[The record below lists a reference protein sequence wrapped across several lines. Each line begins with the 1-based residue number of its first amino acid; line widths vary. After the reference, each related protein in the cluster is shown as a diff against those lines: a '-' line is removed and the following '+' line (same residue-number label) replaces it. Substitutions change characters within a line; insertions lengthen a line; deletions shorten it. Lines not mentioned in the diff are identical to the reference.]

1 MSTIAENIANV
12 RERIARSAVSAAR
25 DPSEI
30 TLIAVSKTRPASA
43 VRDACA
49 AGLRDF
55 GENYLQEAL
64 EKIEALSEL
73 PLTWHFIGPI
83 QSNKTR
89 PIAEHFDWVHGVD
102 RLKIAKRLSEQR
114 PAELGPLNI
123 CLQVNISREPSKS
136 GVLPE
141 DVAELATA
149 VAALPRLK
157 LRGLMA
163 IPAPAE
169 DSESR
174 RQPLRALHEC
184 LQSLPMQLDTLSMGM
199 SDDLGEAVQEGATM
213 VRVGTALFGQREKTD
228 DPATPPATH
237 TKTEDTP

>member
-12 RERIARSAVSAAR
+12 RERIARSAVTADR
-25 DPSEI
+25 DPAEI

-43 VRDACA
+43 IRDAWA

-64 EKIEALSEL
+64 DKIETLAEL

-102 RLKIAKRLSEQR
+102 RLKIAQRLSEQR
-114 PAELGPLNI
+114 PAEMGPLNI
-123 CLQVNISREPSKS
+123 CLQVNISREESKS
-136 GVLPE
+136 GVMPE
-141 DVAELATA
+141 DVAELAAA
-149 VAALPRLK
+149 VSALPRLK

-163 IPAPAE
+163 IPAPAD
-169 DSESR
+169 DSEGR
-174 RQPLRALHEC
+174 RRPLRELHEL
-184 LQSLPMQLDTLSMGM
+184 LQSLPLPLDTLSMGM

-213 VRVGTALFGQREKTD
+213 VRVGTALFGEREKTSA
-228 DPATPPATH
+228 PATPSAPH
-237 TKTEDTP
+237 TKTKDTP